1 MNEKTSKIIEAAKS
15 ALGYPYVFGMWGR
28 ECSTENRR
36 NYASYNPSHKSW
48 IYSHCPVLSGKQKT
62 CEGCTHE
69 DTLAF
74 DCRGF
79 TYWCLSKAGI
89 KITGS
94 GCTEQYNTKANWA
107 QRGSIDEMPN
117 LPCIVFMYY
126 KNRYQ
131 HTGVHIGNGVI
142 IHCAYDDNGVQYGS
156 VTSDARWSH
165 YAIPAGL
172 YTAAEIAA
180 AKIYDPDAPVEPE
193 QPEEPEQ
200 PAEQPTEQPVD
211 PAEDTATYRYILPS
225 LTRTQADALVLLLG
239 GSAEKEA

>member
-1 MNEKTSKIIEAAKS
+1 MNEKATKIVEAAKS

-28 ECSTENRR
+28 DCTTENRK

-48 IYSHCPVLSGKQKT
+48 IYSHCPVLSGKQKN
-62 CEGCTHE
+62 CDGCAHEGQK
-69 DTLAF
+69 AF

-79 TYWCLSKAGI
+79 TYWCCSKAGI

-117 LPCIVFMYY
+117 TVCIVFMYY
-126 KNRYQ
+126 SSRYQ

-142 IHCAYDDNGVQYGS
+142 IHCAYDDQGVQYGS
-156 VTSDARWSH
+156 VTGDSRWSH
-165 YAIPAGL
+165 YAIPKGL
-172 YTAAEIAA
+172 YTDAEIKA

-193 QPEEPEQ
+193 QPEQPEEPVEQ
-200 PAEQPTEQPVD
+200 PEQPVD
-211 PAEDTATYRYILPS
+211 PAEDTATYRCILRGLS
-225 LTRTQADALVLLLG
+225 RAQADALVTLLG
-239 GSAEKEA
+239 GDIEREG